1 MQEDSLSV
9 PLGPSHHYLPSF
21 SSSTSFTTG
30 LASLSV
36 IVNAML
42 VQSFMV
48 PANGPTTTTE
58 LRGLWIHAR
67 AFALR
72 GITQGRAFLGIS
84 LPASLRSPAVVSS
97 TSTGD
102 LSSGHVPRP
111 ARRPAC
117 GSGISAQGDKRTA
130 AACARRKQQASGP
143 AASSCAHDA
152 RKRIRIQIP
161 GRAGRRRRNQDP
173 TINLFQQTHG
183 IDAG

>member
-9 PLGPSHHYLPSF
+9 PLGPSHHYLASF
-21 SSSTSFTTG
+21 SSSISFTTG

-67 AFALR
+67 AFALG
-72 GITQGRAFLGIS
+72 GITQGRAFFGIS
-84 LPASLRSPAVVSS
+84 PSLRVCGRLPWFPPHRQEICHRGTFPVRPGGPPAAAASLRK
-97 TSTGD
+97 
-102 LSSGHVPRP
+102 
-111 ARRPAC
+111 
-117 GSGISAQGDKRTA
+117 AQ
-130 AACARRKQQASGP
+130 
-143 AASSCAHDA
+143 CAHDA